1 MPLIKSAKKKLR
13 QDARRM
19 KINAKYL
26 KEVKSSLLA
35 VKKSR
40 GQKNVEKIIQMAY
53 SKIDK
58 AAKKGVIHKSK
69 ANRLKARAIR
79 SISKKK

>member
-13 QDARRM
+13 QDLRRK

-26 KEVKSSLLA
+26 KEVKNSLLA
-35 VKKSR
+35 VKKSS

-69 ANRLKARAIR
+69 ANRLKARVMR
-79 SISKKK
+79 SIRKKK